1 MPTWG
6 EVLQELNS
14 PANQTPSG
22 APDFDKVRRGYL
34 ARLAAKTG
42 RATILYATG
51 FLDQPDIPGALTQ
64 VELGDKQGFMNA
76 VAGLPGQEL
85 DLILTSPGGA
95 AEATEAILTYLRT
108 RFGHIRVIVPVAA
121 MSAATMLALGADEIM
136 MGKHSQLG
144 PIDPQFFI
152 MTPEGPRFA
161 PAAEILEQ
169 FETAK
174 KECQDP
180 ANLAAWAPILRSYAP
195 GLLAQ
200 CVTSR
205 QLAETMV
212 ARWLKDYM
220 LRGQPDAEDIANAA
234 AKWFAD
240 YRKFG
245 SHGRSVT
252 LDDLLA
258 LKLNATRLEADQ
270 ELQDLVLSV
279 HHATSHTFG
288 GTPAAKII
296 ENHLGRAYIK
306 MRPGIV
312 VGPAPSSPNRP
323 APAAPVQP
331 PVMNRAARRRAGR
344 GR

>member
-1 MPTWG
+1 LPTWG
-6 EVLQELNS
+6 EILEELTS
-14 PANQTPSG
+14 PENQTPGG
-22 APDFDKVRRGYL
+22 APDFDKVRRSYL
-34 ARLAAKTG
+34 AKLAAKTG
-42 RATILYATG
+42 RATILYAAG
-51 FLDQPDIPGALTQ
+51 FLDQPDIPGAVTQ

-76 VAGLPGQEL
+76 VAGLPQQEL
-85 DLILTSPGGA
+85 DLILTSPGGS

-108 RFGHIRVIVPVAA
+108 RFAHIRVIVPVAA

-169 FETAK
+169 FEMAK

-212 ARWLKDYM
+212 ARWLKEYM
-220 LRGQPDAEDIANAA
+220 LKGQPDAEDVANAA

-258 LKLNATRLEADQ
+258 LRLRATRLESDQ

-279 HHATSHTFG
+279 HHATSHTFSL
-288 GTPAAKII
+288 TSAAKII
-296 ENHLGRAYIK
+296 ENHRGRAFIR
-306 MRPGIV
+306 MRLGVDVP
-312 VGPAPSSPNRP
+312 P
-323 APAAPVQP
+323 APATPKP
-331 PVMNRAARRRAGR
+331 PTPGPTNSPPATDRAARRRASR

>member
-6 EVLQELNS
+6 EVLHELNA
-14 PANQTPSG
+14 PGNQTPAG
-22 APDFDKVRRGYL
+22 APDFDKVRRRYL
-34 ARLAAKTG
+34 AKLAAKTG

-51 FLDQPDIPGALTQ
+51 FLDQPDIPAALTQ

-85 DLILTSPGGA
+85 DLILTSPGGT

-152 MTPEGPRFA
+152 MTPEGPRFS

-220 LRGQPDAEDIANAA
+220 LKADPDAETTANAA

-252 LDDLLA
+252 FDDLVA
-258 LKLNATRLEADQ
+258 LKLRVTRLESDQ
-270 ELQDLVLSV
+270 ELQDLVLSA
-279 HHATSHTFG
+279 HHATSHTFS

-312 VGPAPSSPNRP
+312 LGPGAAQPNRVVP
-323 APAAPVQP
+323 AQP
-331 PVMNRAARRRAGR
+331 GQPTPTDRAARRRAAKGR
-344 GR
+344 